1 MDNYIQVY
9 KERLHY
15 ALNQEVMSRVPELGQ
30 ALRRAWRNGRSI
42 YICGNG
48 GSAGNAV
55 HLANDLI
62 YGAGMRAGLGLRV
75 ESLSA
80 NPAVLTCLG
89 NDLGYDEIYAQQL
102 RVKGEPGDVLIVLS
116 GSGNSP
122 NVVKALEVGN
132 ELGLTTF
139 AILGFSGGKCKDL
152 AQVPLHFPIND
163 MQIAEDLQLIVG
175 HICMQWLCEVLGHD
189 AETYKVTPE
198 RLSA

>member
-1 MDNYIQVY
+1 MNTYIETY

-15 ALNQEVMSRVPELGQ
+15 ALNQSAMDRVPELGS
-30 ALRRAWRNGRSI
+30 ALRKAWQMGRCV
-42 YICGNG
+42 YLCGNG

-55 HLANDLI
+55 HLANDLL
-62 YGAGMRAGLGLRV
+62 YGAGMQAGLGLRV

-102 RVKGEPGDVLIVLS
+102 RVKGQPGDVLIVLS

-132 ELGLTTF
+132 QLGIITS

-152 AQVPLHFPIND
+152 AQIPLHFPVND
-163 MQIAEDLQLIVG
+163 MQIAEDLQLIIG
-175 HICMQWLCEVLGHD
+175 HMCMQWLCEVLGDD
-189 AETYKVTPE
+189 AQNCRADSG

>member
-1 MDNYIQVY
+1 MDNYIAVY
-9 KERLHY
+9 KERLNY
-15 ALNQEVMSRVPELGQ
+15 ALDQEVMGRVPELGQ
-30 ALRRAWRNGRSI
+30 ALRQAWRNGKTV

-102 RVKGEPGDVLIVLS
+102 RVKGQRGDVLIVLS

-132 ELGLTTF
+132 DLGLTTF